1 MRTIKHEEIGGGHSG
16 KKKIIID
23 ACELSTD
30 EFEAMVLDEY
40 GNELAGYTA
49 HNEDSIIDV
58 FYSLVNQY
66 AEPLQK
72 AIYSAGLVAGGKY
85 TLAYC
90 NDFGFP
96 VAQKITLERLKLCTY
111 AQFSDCV
118 RLVFKPYRKRILY
131 AKTFYDNSLLIFDGW
146 QELPKDFCFAVEQ
159 EAEDCTMKKSNYTC
173 FDSHYI
179 DDVERILKNPV
190 VVYKN
195 YKTGVNGKIYA

>member
-1 MRTIKHEEIGGGHSG
+1 MGTIKHEEIGGGHSG

-23 ACELSTD
+23 ACELSTG

-72 AIYSAGLVAGGKY
+72 AIYSAGLVSGRKY
-85 TLAYC
+85 TFAYC
-90 NDFGFP
+90 NEFGFP
-96 VAQKITLERLKLCTY
+96 VAQKITFERLKLCTY

-118 RLVFKPYRKRILY
+118 ELIFTPYHKRSKYRKILHDSSVLVFE
-131 AKTFYDNSLLIFDGW
+131 GW
-146 QELPKDFCFAVEQ
+146 QDLPENFGYTVEQ
-159 EAEDCTMKKSNYTC
+159 ETKDCTVRKSNYTC

-179 DDVERILKNPV
+179 DDMEKVLKNPIV
-190 VVYKN
+190 IYKN
-195 YKTGVNGKIYA
+195 YKTGENGKIYA